1 MATGNK
7 KSNFSINIESK
18 AAEAS
23 IKKLQSEVEKLTASL
38 KKSGITNSQYVETQN
53 KLIAVEK
60 QLNKE
65 IKENTTVVT
74 KNSVV
79 HKNSIVAIQQKINA
93 LRQEMG
99 VMDMS
104 SEKFKTAS
112 ANMRQLTASMRE
124 GSSATGL
131 HAASAME
138 LGRVFSDAPYG
149 IRGVANNISQLG
161 SLMAQAATTTDAA
174 TGKAIG
180 MQGALKGLW
189 KSLMGPLGILLAFQA
204 AIAALE
210 YFSNTAERTT
220 SVLGELEQEGVTTMT
235 TKLGLLVRATNDSTV
250 SLDQKQEMVR
260 RANEEIGD
268 LNASLDENGNLTQ
281 ESVSNIQAMTTEL
294 MKVAKASAAVELIKD
309 LNKELVKLQI
319 EGLGFGDEALLAFK
333 NFFTGADIGKTWTE
347 QVSAEIEAQ
356 SDVIGKKIDE
366 IFNIGKEQEFLPQIF
381 GEKDSRGGG
390 ARGRRLR
397 NFKKMIFDLSK
408 EILSMDRNIEMSQEK
423 NVVKRLEI
431 ESKYAREDLKLKQKQ
446 FVERQTKRVTDLE
459 EKEKENRADLQR
471 EIKQTKAILEARKK
485 AFKDMI
491 KSGKADAESLDSASL
506 AIKNDEAKLTNQ
518 QATLDKSFNLES
530 KARKKLNEMIKQSE
544 EELGRALTKEEEEHL
559 VEMGELKL
567 RIKEEYDIKSQKAA
581 LDRASAELDL
591 MNDLLDE
598 KDPRALAVLQQK
610 QMDVWALEDAAFEAD
625 VDRKLIKLQQEGNTL
640 AQAEFLI
647 EEERMARIADR
658 NGAEVDMEIAKIE
671 SIKAVR
677 MEYIGWLSSIGSTMK
692 KLSKDNEGLAKAA
705 VIVEKSAATA
715 KVIASTQAANAQI
728 MQESGAAASKA
739 IVQGKA
745 AKAAGMILSA
755 NPVTA
760 AMGAA
765 TSAAGAAS
773 IAAAPTIA
781 ASAKGRVLK
790 NNIGAG
796 LAIANIWAES
806 QGSSGDAGGGS
817 GSGGGGNTFA
827 PNFNVVGNSETNQ
840 LAESIGGQVNQP
852 NRAYVVYEDIQNATE
867 LNANAVESSG
877 I

>member
-38 KKSGITNSQYVETQN
+38 KKSGITNSKYLETQN

-65 IKENTTVVT
+65 IEENTTIVS

-79 HKNSIVAIQQKINA
+79 HKNSIVAIQQEISA
-93 LRQEMG
+93 LRNQMST
-99 VMDMS
+99 MDMS
-104 SEKFKTAS
+104 SDKFKIAS

-180 MQGALKGLW
+180 MSGALKGLW
-189 KSLMGPLGILLAFQA
+189 KSLMGPLGVLLAFQA

-210 YFSNTAERTT
+210 YFNNSAKDTDSTL
-220 SVLGELEQEGVTTMT
+220 SKLGQEGVTTMT
-235 TKLGLLVRATNDSTV
+235 TKLNLLVKITNDSTIA
-250 SLDQKQEMVR
+250 LETKRETVR
-260 RANEEIGD
+260 RANEEIKD
-268 LNASLDENGNLTQ
+268 LNAEIDENGNLTLA
-281 ESVSNIQAMTTEL
+281 SAKNIHAMSTEL
-294 MKVAKASAAVELIKD
+294 MKMAKAAAAVEMI
-309 LNKELVKLQI
+309 KELNREIIKISLSQGETYFSFAKI
-319 EGLGFGDEALLAFK
+319 IGLEDNDAIIKKQKDDAIAK
-333 NFFTGADIGKTWTE
+333 IKKDIDD
-347 QVSAEIEAQ
+347 I
-356 SDVIGKKIDE
+356 I
-366 IFNIGKEQEFLPQIF
+366 NIGKDQDFIPQIF
-381 GEKDSRGGG
+381 GEDDKKGGG
-390 ARGRRLR
+390 KRGRALKD
-397 NFKKMIFDLSK
+397 FKDKIFDLEKFILGLDK
-408 EILSMDRNIEMSQEK
+408 EMVISQEK
-423 NVVKRLEI
+423 NIRERLKLEQ
-431 ESKYAREDLKLKQKQ
+431 KYAEDELDLKRDSWIASQKLRRDNFIASAKNQ
-446 FVERQTKRVTDLE
+446 SEIDDANNTFNRMVEQAEGEHMMALFKM
-459 EKEKENRADLQR
+459 KEKNVVD
-471 EIKQTKAILEARKK
+471 
-485 AFKDMI
+485 
-491 KSGKADAESLDSASL
+491 
-506 AIKNDEAKLTNQ
+506 TN
-518 QATLDKSFNLES
+518 L
-530 KARKKLNEMIKQSE
+530 ME
-544 EELGRALTKEEEEHL
+544 EEIQRQ
-559 VEMGELKL
+559 
-567 RIKEEYDIKSQKAA
+567 YDLDSQKAS
-581 LDRASAELDL
+581 LERASAELDL

-610 QMDVWALEDAAFEAD
+610 QMDVWALEDAAFEEDMA
-625 VDRKLIKLQQEGNTL
+625 RKLIKLEQEGIL
-640 AQAEFLI
+640 LEEREFLV
-647 EEERMARIADR
+647 EEERMARMADR
-658 NGAEVDMEIAKIE
+658 NSAEVEMEIAKIE

-715 KVIASTQAANAQI
+715 KVIASTNAANTEI
-728 MQESGAAASKA
+728 MASGGKAA
-739 IVQGKA
+739 IETVTQGKA
-745 AKAAGMILSA
+745 AIAAGGILAA
-755 NPVTA
+755 NPATA

-765 TSAAGAAS
+765 QIAAGKTS
-773 IAAAPTIA
+773 IGVAAPIA
-781 ASAKGRVLK
+781 KAAKGAVLK

-806 QGSSGDAGGGS
+806 KGGSGGDVSSG

-852 NRAYVVYEDIQNATE
+852 NRAYVVYEDIENATE

>member
-7 KSNFSINIESK
+7 KSNLIINIESK
-18 AAEAS
+18 AAQDS
-23 IKKLQSEVEKLTASL
+23 IKKLQAEVEKLTASL

-53 KLIAVEK
+53 KLIDVEK

-65 IKENTTVVT
+65 IKENTTVVS

-79 HKNSIVAIQQKINA
+79 HKNSLVAIQQKINA

-138 LGRVFSDAPYG
+138 LGRVFSDMPYG

-161 SLMAQAATTTDAA
+161 SLMAQAATTTNAA

-180 MQGALKGLW
+180 MSGALKGLW
-189 KSLMGPLGILLAFQA
+189 KSLMGPLGVLLAFQA

-210 YFSNTAERTT
+210 SFNNSAKDTDSTL
-220 SVLGELEQEGVTTMT
+220 SKLGQEGVTTMT
-235 TKLGLLVRATNDSTV
+235 TKLNLFFNKTNDSTIA
-250 SLDQKQEMVR
+250 LETKRETVR
-260 RANEEIGD
+260 RANEEIKD
-268 LNASLDENGNLTQ
+268 LNAEIDENGNLTLA
-281 ESVSNIQAMTTEL
+281 SAKNIHAMSTEL
-294 MKVAKASAAVELIKD
+294 MKMAKAAAAVEMI
-309 LNKELVKLQI
+309 KELNREIIKISLSQGETYFSFAKI
-319 EGLGFGDEALLAFK
+319 LGLEDNDAIIKKQKDDAIAK
-333 NFFTGADIGKTWTE
+333 IKKDIDD
-347 QVSAEIEAQ
+347 I
-356 SDVIGKKIDE
+356 I
-366 IFNIGKEQEFLPQIF
+366 NIGKDQDFLPQIF
-381 GEKDSRGGG
+381 GEDDKKGGG
-390 ARGRRLR
+390 KRSKALKIFKGKILDLTRFILAQDKERLL
-397 NFKKMIFDLSK
+397 I
-408 EILSMDRNIEMSQEK
+408 QEK
-423 NVVKRLEI
+423 NIRERLKLEQ
-431 ESKYAREDLKLKQKQ
+431 KYAKDELDIKLKTFIETQKQ
-446 FVERQTKRVTDLE
+446 RRDDFLKKAKTD
-459 EKEKENRADLQR
+459 KEKAQAN
-471 EIKQTKAILEARKK
+471 KT
-485 AFKDMI
+485 FNDMVMQ
-491 KSGKADAESLDSASL
+491 AEGEHSMA
-506 AIKNDEAKLTNQ
+506 
-518 QATLDKSFNLES
+518 
-530 KARKKLNEMIKQSE
+530 M
-544 EELGRALTKEEEEHL
+544 RALVAKNTVETKELE
-559 VEMGELKL
+559 
-567 RIKEEYDIKSQKAA
+567 RTIKEEYDINSQKAA

-610 QMDVWALEDAAFEAD
+610 QMDVWALEDAAFEEDIA
-625 VDRKLIKLQQEGNTL
+625 RKLIKLQEEGNSL
-640 AQAEFLI
+640 AEAEFLV
-647 EEERMARIADR
+647 EEERMARMADR
-658 NGAEVDMEIAKIE
+658 NNAEVEMERAKIE

-715 KVIASTQAANAQI
+715 KVIASTQAANAEI
-728 MQESGAAASKA
+728 MQESGAASAKT

-745 AKAAGMILSA
+745 AIAAGGILAA

-760 AMGAA
+760 ALGAA
-765 TSAAGAAS
+765 QIAAGTSS
-773 IAAAPTIA
+773 IAAAAPIA
-781 ASAKGRVLK
+781 AAAKGRILK

-806 QGSSGDAGGGS
+806 QGSSGDAGGSG
-817 GSGGGGNTFA
+817 GSGGGGNSFN
-827 PNFNVVGNSETNQ
+827 PHFNVVGNSETNQ

-852 NRAYVVYEDIQNATE
+852 NRAYVVYEDIENAGQLE
-867 LNANAVESSG
+867 ANAVESVT